1 MPGAQLI
8 ENQKLNKYREAFFA
22 RVKQQLLNN
31 KKLQSQ
37 ALRDVQGIKKHLIE
51 EVGVKEIYLFGS
63 IISHNFNQTSDIDI
77 AVSGIPEEDFLK
89 VYAKLD
95 DFTSFNIE
103 LIDLDEKDDFL
114 RQQIRKRGKKIY
126 EQDQ

>member
-1 MPGAQLI
+1 MEKEEI
-8 ENQKLNKYREAFFA
+8 DKYRESFLS
-22 RVKQQLLNN
+22 RLKQQQLSN
-31 KKLQSQ
+31 KKRQTQ
-37 ALRDVQGIKKHLIE
+37 ALFDLEKIKKYLIE

-63 IISHNFNQTSDIDI
+63 IISDTFNQTSDIDL
-77 AVSGIPEEDFLK
+77 AVSGVKDEDFLK
-89 VYAKLD
+89 VYSKLD

-126 EQDQ
+126 ERG

>member
-1 MPGAQLI
+1 MPTTQLI
-8 ENQKLNKYREAFFA
+8 EKQKLNKYRETYFA
-22 RVKQQLLNN
+22 RLNQQLLNN
-31 KKLQSQ
+31 KKLQTQ
-37 ALRDVQGIKKHLIE
+37 ALLDLERIKKYLIE
-51 EVGVKEIYLFGS
+51 EVGVQEIYLFGS
-63 IISHNFNQTSDIDI
+63 IIGNNFNQTSDIDI
-77 AVSGIPEEDFLK
+77 AVSGIKEEDFLK

-126 EQDQ
+126 EQNQ